1 MFFLYSCMTIHCT
14 NDYEDGA
21 ASGPG
26 AAGLDSCVL
35 ESLSVAIC
43 DDAAA
48 GSALSCM
55 RVSLAGALVA
65 ATAGS
70 VDGSVAGSDAVGVVV
85 VVVAVDIFAS
95 TLVGPAVS
103 EELLR
108 WTGVS
113 EETCACDASEGA
125 S

>member
-1 MFFLYSCMTIHCT
+1 MTIHCT